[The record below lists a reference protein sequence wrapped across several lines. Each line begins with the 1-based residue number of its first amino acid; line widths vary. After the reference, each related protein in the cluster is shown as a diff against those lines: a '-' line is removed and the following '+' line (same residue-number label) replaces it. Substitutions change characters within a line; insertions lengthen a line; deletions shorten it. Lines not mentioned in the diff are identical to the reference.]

1 MLNISGI
8 DIGNSCHVDLAGVGI
23 KNIAIHYLKK
33 DLPKALDDY
42 MINLKT
48 SLRFSVEDKSC
59 PGAPLFRASDISLQR
74 ISMDAATKTEKEWVA
89 VVSLNSQ
96 DKNGYLQSELP
107 FCKAKDYL
115 ISTQVTVK
123 AFVDNENCC
132 NDVVDYRT
140 CVKNNA
146 CKSIVTLKNNVGK
159 QYTKYVKLFGT
170 QYDVV
175 HARHTRRGLL
185 QGADGKAC

>member
-1 MLNISGI
+1 MGRK
-8 DIGNSCHVDLAGVGI
+8 AI
-23 KNIAIHYLKK
+23 K
-33 DLPKALDDY
+33 
-42 MINLKT
+42 
-48 SLRFSVEDKSC
+48 
-59 PGAPLFRASDISLQR
+59 
-74 ISMDAATKTEKEWVA
+74 
-89 VVSLNSQ
+89 SLNSQ

-140 CVKNNA
+140 CVKNST